1 MLYVHNQFA
10 RDDQIPKW
18 SDGSVV
24 AFERQDKRENP
35 TMTDGDGTTM
45 LFMMNGNSA
54 GRPVTRYNYIVSARR
69 LPLAIC
75 HRPSRQWR

>member
-35 TMTDGDGTTM
+35 TMTDGDLNFNPYGVAGAVPGSYSYPDTVPRIPRFSTRHTVA
-45 LFMMNGNSA
+45 A
-54 GRPVTRYNYIVSARR
+54 GRD
-69 LPLAIC
+69 
-75 HRPSRQWR
+75 